1 MQVIF
6 DIRNLIEGSPV
17 RISVILQPLEEM
29 YDLNEGIMHTIAD
42 KLDVIEDSPSTIVGI
57 PDAVED
63 NLNAVDKFNRP

>member
-6 DIRNLIEGSPV
+6 DIRNLIEDSPV
-17 RISVILQPLEEM
+17 RISVILQPLEDM
-29 YDLNEGIMHTIAD
+29 YDLNEGIMYTIAD

>member
-6 DIRNLIEGSPV
+6 DIRNLIEDSPV

-29 YDLNEGIMHTIAD
+29 YDLNEGIMYTIAD